1 MTNIKNNSRIE
12 YTKGDTFEL
21 SVSANTTIDAGSQ
34 LRFII
39 AESELADPVIDNT
52 YNLNSSGD
60 FTLYFSENN
69 KNALLI
75 GDYIYKMILQTIDGK
90 IITQLSGDFVVKW
103 GV

>member
-1 MTNIKNNSRIE
+1 MTNIKCNSRIE

-21 SVSANTTIDAGSQ
+21 SVSADAVIDTGSQ

-39 AESELADPVIDNT
+39 AESELASPVVDNT
-52 YNLNSSGD
+52 YNLNSSGE
-60 FTLYFSENN
+60 FSLYFSENN
-69 KNALLI
+69 KNALSI
-75 GDYIYKMILQTIDGK
+75 GDYIYKMILLTIDGK